1 MRREGVARG
10 GERGKP
16 REGGGGGRP
25 ARTHGD
31 DAGEGGGTD
40 AHAVGPQRGARRA
53 RAEVSARAAHTR
65 RAAMARRGSDGRGGA
80 G

>member
-31 DAGEGGGTD
+31 DAGEGGGAD

-53 RAEVSARAAHTR
+53 RAEGQRARGAHQT
-65 RAAMARRGSDGRGGA
+65 GGHGA
-80 G
+80 SRE